1 MYVESDLLTILKYIV
16 HIILLTI
23 KFLNKDDNKVV
34 SLTLLYLKKIISN
47 ILKLIKILITVEFYE
62 TYIP

>member
-23 KFLNKDDNKVV
+23 KFFNKDDNKVV
-34 SLTLLYLKKIISN
+34 SLTLLYLKKLFQI
-47 ILKLIKILITVEFYE
+47 Y
-62 TYIP
+62 